1 MAYLYR
7 HIRLDKNI
15 PFYIGIGIDNTY
27 YRANSKKSRNN
38 HWNKIVNKTDYE
50 VEILFEHEDYNF
62 IKEKEKDFIS
72 LYGRKDT
79 NNGMLV
85 NKTDGG
91 DGCLGLIHSDESKL
105 KMSIPNKGKIIS
117 EEQKRKVSEF
127 HKGKVASKE
136 TRLKM
141 SEASKGDKNSRYGKT
156 ISEDTRKK
164 MIGSAR
170 RGSENVTAKLNE
182 EDVIYIRKIYE
193 NKEHSHSKL
202 AKIYGV
208 SKSNILSILNRNT
221 WKHI

>member
-15 PFYIGIGIDNTY
+15 PFYIGIGIDSNY
-27 YRANSKKSRNN
+27 YRANSKKSRND

-62 IKEKEKDFIS
+62 IKEKEKEFIS

-85 NKTDGG
+85 NMTDGG
-91 DGCLGLIHSDESKL
+91 DGCLGLIHSDEAKL

-127 HKGKVASKE
+127 HKGKVTSKE

-156 ISEDTRKK
+156 ISEDTRNK
-164 MIGSAR
+164 MIGSAK

-182 EDVIYIRKIYE
+182 EDVISIRKMYKT
-193 NKEHSHSKL
+193 KEYTYLKL
-202 AKIYGV
+202 AEIYGI
-208 SKSNILSILNRNT
+208 SRSNIKSILNRNT

>member
-1 MAYLYR
+1 VAYLYR

-15 PFYIGIGIDNTY
+15 PFYIGIGIDSNY
-27 YRANSKKSRNN
+27 YRANSKKSRND

-62 IKEKEKDFIS
+62 IKEKEKEFIS

-85 NKTDGG
+85 NMTDGG
-91 DGCLGLIHSDESKL
+91 DGCLGLIHSDEAKL

-127 HKGKVASKE
+127 HKGKVTSKE

-156 ISEDTRKK
+156 ISEDTRNK
-164 MIGSAR
+164 MIGSAK

-182 EDVIYIRKIYE
+182 EDVISIRKMYKT
-193 NKEHSHSKL
+193 KEYTYLKL
-202 AKIYGV
+202 AEIYGI
-208 SKSNILSILNRNT
+208 SRSNIKSILNRNT

>member
-15 PFYIGIGIDNTY
+15 PFYIGIGVDSNY
-27 YRANSKKSRNN
+27 YRANSKKSRND
-38 HWNKIVNKTDYE
+38 HWNKVVNKTDYE
-50 VEILFEHEDYNF
+50 VEILFEHDDYNF
-62 IKEKEKDFIS
+62 IKEKEKEFIS

-91 DGCLGLIHSDESKL
+91 DGCLGLIHSDQAKL
-105 KMSIPNKGKIIS
+105 KMSIPNRGKIIS

-127 HKGKVASKE
+127 HKGKVVSKE

-156 ISEDTRKK
+156 ISEETRNK

-182 EDVIYIRKIYE
+182 EDVISIRKMYKTKEYTYLKLAEIYE
-193 NKEHSHSKL
+193 
-202 AKIYGV
+202 V
-208 SKSNILSILNRNT
+208 SRSNIKSILNRNT

>member
-1 MAYLYR
+1 VAYLYR
-7 HIRLDKNI
+7 HIRLDKNM
-15 PFYIGIGIDNTY
+15 PFYIGIGVDSNY
-27 YRANSKKSRNN
+27 YRANSKKSRND

-50 VEILFEHEDYNF
+50 VEILFEHDDYNF
-62 IKEKEKDFIS
+62 IKEKEKEFIS

-91 DGCLGLIHSDESKL
+91 DGCLGLIHSDEAKL
-105 KMSIPNKGKIIS
+105 KMSIPNRGKIIS
-117 EEQKRKVSEF
+117 EEQKIKVSEF
-127 HKGKVASKE
+127 HKGKFVSKE
-136 TRLKM
+136 TRLKI
-141 SEASKGDKNSRYGKT
+141 SEANKGEKNSRYGKT

-164 MIGSAR
+164 MISSAK
-170 RGSENVTAKLNE
+170 RGSEKFSSKLTE
-182 EDVIYIRKIYE
+182 EDVISIRKIYE

-208 SKSNILSILNRNT
+208 SKNNIGSILNRNT

>member
-1 MAYLYR
+1 VAYLYR

-15 PFYIGIGIDNTY
+15 PFYIGIGIDSNY
-27 YRANSKKSRNN
+27 YRANSKKSRND
-38 HWNKIVNKTDYE
+38 HWNKIVNKTEYE

-62 IKEKEKDFIS
+62 IKEKEKEFIF

-91 DGCLGLIHSDESKL
+91 DGCLGLIHSDEAKL

-127 HKGKVASKE
+127 HKGKIVSKE

-141 SEASKGDKNSRYGKT
+141 SEARKGDKNSRYGKT
-156 ISEDTRKK
+156 ISEDTRNK
-164 MIGSAR
+164 MISSAR
-170 RGSENVTAKLNE
+170 RGSENVTAKLSEN
-182 EDVIYIRKIYE
+182 DVISIRKMY
-193 NKEHSHSKL
+193 KTKKYTYLKL
-202 AKIYGV
+202 AEIYAI
-208 SKSNILSILNRNT
+208 SRSNIKSILNRNT